1 MTQQKR
7 ITKKMLFIKTVE
19 IVQPLMGL
27 SEWKIAI
34 RFPPKMKA
42 AADCTAYP
50 EYKQAALRANLLVF
64 KRLSHYEV
72 IQTAIHEMTHCLLW
86 PIVSWTEEL
95 CGKNAQ
101 KIEITRKLEEST
113 VTEFEKL
120 LTKLCMTTLQTELMR
135 QGYEEVTTTS
145 ASVQVVA
152 EPKKSVV
159 KSKKYTR

>member
-1 MTQQKR
+1 MQAPKR

-19 IVQPLMGL
+19 IVQPLIGL
-27 SEWKIAI
+27 SEWKLAI

-42 AADCTAYP
+42 AADCQAYP
-50 EYKQAALRANLLVF
+50 EYKQAAIRANLTVF
-64 KRLSHYEV
+64 KRLSHYEI

-95 CGKNAQ
+95 CGKNKQ

-120 LTKLCMTTLQTELMR
+120 LTKLCMDKLQTELI
-135 QGYEEVTTTS
+135 QLGYEEVTTVS
-145 ASVQVVA
+145 ASVQVVV
-152 EPKKSVV
+152 EPKKLVA
-159 KSKKYTR
+159 KTKPRIR

>member
-1 MTQQKR
+1 MQTSKR

-19 IVQPLMGL
+19 IVQPLIGL
-27 SEWKIAI
+27 SEWKLAI
-34 RFPPKMKA
+34 RFPLKMKG

-50 EYKQAALRANLLVF
+50 EYKQAGLRANLTVF

-72 IQTAIHEMTHCLLW
+72 VQTAIHEMTHCLLW

-101 KIEITRKLEEST
+101 KIEVTRKLEEAA

-120 LTKLCMTTLQTELMR
+120 LTKLCINQLQTELVR
-135 QGYEEVTTTS
+135 QGYEEITTTFP
-145 ASVQVVA
+145 SVQVVV
-152 EPKKSVV
+152 EPKKR
-159 KSKKYTR
+159 KQ